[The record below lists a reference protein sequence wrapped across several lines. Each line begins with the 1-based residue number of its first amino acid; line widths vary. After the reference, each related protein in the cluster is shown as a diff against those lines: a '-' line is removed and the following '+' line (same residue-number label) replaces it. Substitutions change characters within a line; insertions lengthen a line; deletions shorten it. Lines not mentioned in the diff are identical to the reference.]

1 MMTELRPGVGTIVFE
16 GVSKRY
22 RLGAFGTLRSTL
34 AAMRSQSTGGNS
46 AQQRTLWALRDV
58 SFRVEPG
65 TALGLIGPNGAGK
78 TTTLKLLSNITRPA
92 SGRVLVNGRVS
103 SLIELGAGFH
113 PELTGRENIYLNG
126 AILGMK
132 RAEIARKLEDIIAF
146 AELERFI
153 DTPVKRYSSG
163 MYVRLG
169 FAVAAHVEPD
179 ILLVDEVMAVGDARF
194 RQKCIVR
201 MKELRAAGTTLVFV
215 SHNMHMV
222 NTLCDRALVL
232 KEGQVLFDGP
242 SNEAIALYEQTWQQH
257 HRVSAQGPA
266 DDGHVH
272 ISQVELLDAHGQPQR
287 KFKHGECL
295 TIKARVL
302 SSFPIRSPVVRA
314 RLLAED
320 NTVVAMMATL
330 HQSDALPP
338 DWELNDHIDVTIA
351 IPSLEVVTGN
361 YLAEVRIL
369 DTTDNEVLAS
379 GQSDEFFVQSPGLAH
394 ETDTGVYR
402 PRVKWA
408 LSEYMDQ

>member
-1 MMTELRPGVGTIVFE
+1 MMSEQLPTGTIVFE
-16 GVSKRY
+16 NVSKRY
-22 RLGAFGTLRSTL
+22 RLGALGTLRSTL
-34 AAMRSQSTGGNS
+34 AAMRSKPADSDN
-46 AQQRTLWALRDV
+46 AHRTLWALRDV
-58 SFRVEPG
+58 SFRVESG

-92 SGRVLVNGRVS
+92 AGRVLVNGRVS

-126 AILGMK
+126 AILGMR
-132 RAEIARKLEDIIAF
+132 RAEIARKIDDIIAF

-201 MKELRAAGTTLVFV
+201 MKELRAAGTTLIFV

-222 NTLCDRALVL
+222 STLCDRALVL

-242 SNEAIALYEQTWQQH
+242 SQEAITVYEQTWQRH
-257 HRVSAQGPA
+257 HQISGRLSAS
-266 DDGHVH
+266 DERVH
-272 ISQVELLDAHGQPQR
+272 ISQVELLDGADQPQR

-295 TIKARVL
+295 KIKARVL
-302 SSFPIRSPVVRA
+302 STFPVSSPVVRI

-320 NTVVAMMATL
+320 NTIVAMMSTL
-330 HQSDALPP
+330 HQHDALPP
-338 DWELNDHIDVTIA
+338 DWKLHDQTEVTIT
-351 IPSLEVVTGN
+351 IPSLEIVTGN
-361 YLAEVRIL
+361 YLVEVRVL
-369 DTTDNEVLAS
+369 DTTDNEVLSS
-379 GQSDEFFVQSPGLAH
+379 GQSDEFFVQSPGVSH
-394 ETDTGVYR
+394 ESDTGMYR
-402 PRVKWA
+402 PRVKWS
-408 LSEYMDQ
+408 LSECVD